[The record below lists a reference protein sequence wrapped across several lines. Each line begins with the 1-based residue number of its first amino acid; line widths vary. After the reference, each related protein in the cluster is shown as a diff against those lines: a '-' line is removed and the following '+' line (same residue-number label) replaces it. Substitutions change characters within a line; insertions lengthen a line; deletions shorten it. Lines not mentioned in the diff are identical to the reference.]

1 MLHIVIPNR
10 VRVVAGEKFGPGGV
24 AFGGVV
30 ELREPQ
36 TVFSQLVEIG
46 GLNLPAVTTDVRV
59 AHVIYHDQNKVGARA
74 VRFRPPQI

>member
-46 GLNLPAVTTDVRV
+46 GLNLPAVTTDIGI
-59 AHVIYHDQNKVGARA
+59 AHVVDHDENEVGPCP
-74 VRFRPPQI
+74 VRF

>member
-1 MLHIVIPNR
+1 MLHIVIANR

-46 GLNLPAVTTDVRV
+46 GLDLPAVTTDIGI
-59 AHVIYHDQNKVGARA
+59 AHVVDHDENEVGPCP
-74 VRFRPPQI
+74 VRF